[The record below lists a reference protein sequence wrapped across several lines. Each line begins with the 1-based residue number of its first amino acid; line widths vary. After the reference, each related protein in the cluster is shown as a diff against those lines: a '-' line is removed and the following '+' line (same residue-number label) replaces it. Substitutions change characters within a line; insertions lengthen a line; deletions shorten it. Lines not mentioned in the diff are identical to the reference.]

1 MAESGYRIDDVS
13 GCDGTLQGSTYTTG
27 AITADCTVEASF
39 MRTHRVAVNA
49 GAGGSISPDTAQ
61 VVDTETTTSF
71 EITADNGYRID
82 GVSGCDGALQ
92 GSTYTTGAI
101 TADCTIEASFIPA
114 DPVLSLSLAATKT
127 FSFSWQDVAEETE
140 YRLLESLDGQQDF
153 TQIQTLPADTTSYQY
168 SVFLPQRVNA
178 RYRLQACNLSD
189 GYEDCRT
196 SAEVTA
202 QGSLTDAVGYVKAA
216 RIDWGLNDPAYRS
229 AEGQFGLAVALS
241 ADGSTLAVGMPEET
255 NLNSGIDAEQS
266 DIRGNSVGA
275 VYVFRLIHGQWLQ
288 QAYIKAS
295 NADEL
300 DSFGS
305 SLALSGDGSTLAVG
319 AFNEGSSATGVNGV
333 QADNSTPYAGAV
345 YVFQY
350 SGAGWAQQAYIKAS
364 NTGAGDRFGRSLAL
378 SADGSTLAVGAFFE
392 SSSATGVDGDQADN
406 SAYLAG
412 AIYMFQR
419 AGLSWTQ
426 QAYIKASNTGVKDQF
441 GISLALSADGSTLAV
456 SALAEASSAT
466 GVGGDETD
474 DSLTYAGAV
483 YVFLRADQAWAQ
495 QAYIKAS
502 NTGANDY
509 FGSSVALSADG
520 STLAVGAQNEG
531 SSAAGVGAGQEDN
544 SASKAGAV
552 YVFQRTGL
560 HWAQQAY
567 LKASN
572 TGTRDNFGYAVAL
585 SADGDSLAVSAPG
598 ERSSAAGI
606 NGEQM
611 DDAAYE
617 SGAVYLFQRTEAGW
631 AQPAY
636 IKASNTGYGDTFGR
650 SVALSAD
657 GQTLAVG
664 APLEASSATGV
675 NGDQTNNNAVGSGAV
690 YLY

>member
-1 MAESGYRIDDVS
+1 
-13 GCDGTLQGSTYTTG
+13 
-27 AITADCTVEASF
+27 

-82 GVSGCDGALQ
+82 GVSGCDGTLQ

-101 TADCTIEASFIPA
+101 TADCTVEASFIPA
-114 DPVLSLSLAATKT
+114 DPVLSLSLTATKT

-153 TQIQTLPADTTSYQY
+153 TQIQTLPADTTGYQH
-168 SVFLPQRVNA
+168 SVFLPLRVNA

-202 QGSLTDAVGYVKAA
+202 QGSLADAVGYVKAA
-216 RIDWGLNDPAYRS
+216 RVDWGWNYPDDGYA
-229 AEGQFGLAVALS
+229 AGWFGTAVALS
-241 ADGSTLAVGMPEET
+241 ADGSTLAIGMPGES

-266 DIRGNSVGA
+266 DIRGYSVGA
-275 VYVFRLIHGQWLQ
+275 VYVFRLTHGQWLQ

-295 NADEL
+295 NADEG
-300 DSFGS
+300 DIFGI
-305 SLALSGDGSTLAVG
+305 SLALSDDGSILAVG
-319 AFNEGSSATGVNGV
+319 AFNEGSSIGGVDAAGAE
-333 QADNSTPYAGAV
+333 QDNAARDAGAV
-345 YVFQY
+345 YVFQRTGE
-350 SGAGWAQQAYIKAS
+350 SWAQQAYIKAS
-364 NTGAGDRFGRSLAL
+364 NTDAGDEFGRSLAL
-378 SADGSTLAVGAFFE
+378 SADGFTLAVGAPRE
-392 SSSATGVDGDQADN
+392 
-406 SAYLAG
+406 
-412 AIYMFQR
+412 R
-419 AGLSWTQ
+419 
-426 QAYIKASNTGVKDQF
+426 
-441 GISLALSADGSTLAV
+441 
-456 SALAEASSAT
+456 SSAT

-474 DSLTYAGAV
+474 NSSGGVGAV
-483 YVFLRADQAWAQ
+483 YMFQRAGLSWAQ

-502 NTGANDY
+502 NAGEGDE

-520 STLAVGAQNEG
+520 STLAVGAYREA
-531 SSAAGVGAGQEDN
+531 SSATGVGGDETDD
-544 SASKAGAV
+544 SLRYAGAV
-552 YVFQRTGL
+552 YMFQRTDLSWTQLAYIKASNTDADDYFGSSL
-560 HWAQQAY
+560 ALSADGSTLAVGAWGEASSATGVGGDQVDNIANRAGAVYLFQRTDLNWAQQAY
-567 LKASN
+567 IKASN
-572 TGTRDNFGYAVAL
+572 SGRDDHFGHAVAL
-585 SADGDSLAVSAPG
+585 SADGDSLAVSAPV
-598 ERSSAAGI
+598 ESSSATGI

-611 DDAAYE
+611 DDAAPG

-636 IKASNTGYGDTFGR
+636 IKASNTGELDFFGN

-664 APLEASSATGV
+664 ASEEASSATGI